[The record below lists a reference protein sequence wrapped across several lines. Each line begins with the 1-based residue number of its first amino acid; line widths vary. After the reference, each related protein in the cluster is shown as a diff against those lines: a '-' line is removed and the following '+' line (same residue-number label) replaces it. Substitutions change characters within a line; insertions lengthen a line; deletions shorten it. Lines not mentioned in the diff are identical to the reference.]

1 MTVTGDLWWHK
12 ADTALV
18 SDALNQTLAAGE
30 GLLHQGWGDSNTVTG
45 KAVRCWP
52 ECRVNQV
59 LKPSLARTDNLT
71 FKNKIGSQAW

>member
-59 LKPSLARTDNLT
+59 LKPSLA
-71 FKNKIGSQAW
+71 KIGRASCRERV